1 MKRFFCF
8 LILSV
13 LLISSAVVPAAAE
26 DCSAKG
32 AVVIESLSETVLY
45 EKNADAPLPEASTT
59 KIMTALL
66 VLESI
71 DLQRE
76 ITVSA
81 SAAAV
86 EGSQLGLTAG
96 DRLTVRDLLYVLMLK
111 SGNDAAEAL
120 AEGVAG
126 SVSEFVDRMNR
137 RATEIGLKNTQ
148 FQNPHGLP
156 AEGHYTTARDLAML
170 TAAALENEDFCKIV
184 SAKRAKLTY
193 KNMVIT
199 NSNKLLD
206 TCDGVFGVKTGF
218 TKKAGRCLVTAAER
232 KGVRLICV
240 TLNDGNDWQDHARL
254 YEECFDRVDR
264 QEIVPRQGYGG
275 FVPVLGG
282 ERDATV
288 KNSLPLTCVTID
300 GEPIAYQLIPRTVP
314 RIFAPS
320 EQGITLG
327 YLQAVTPTGRV
338 ISSSPLN
345 TAHTVL
351 QKKEERTFFGS
362 FPLLLRKMFRTLT
375 SGIAF

>member
-1 MKRFFCF
+1 
-8 LILSV
+8 
-13 LLISSAVVPAAAE
+13 
-26 DCSAKG
+26 
-32 AVVIESLSETVLY
+32 
-45 EKNADAPLPEASTT
+45 
-59 KIMTALL
+59 MTALL

-275 FVPVLGG
+275 VVPVLGG

>member
-8 LILSV
+8 LLLFV
-13 LLISSAVVPAAAE
+13 LLISSAAVPASAE
-26 DCSAKG
+26 ACSAKG

-45 EKNADAPLPEASTT
+45 EKNADVRLPQASTT

-126 SVSEFVDRMNR
+126 SVSEFVNRMNR
-137 RATEIGLKNTQ
+137 RAAEIGLKNTQ

-156 AEGHYTTARDLAML
+156 AEGHYTTARDLAVL
-170 TAAALENEDFCKIV
+170 TATALENEDFCKIV
-184 SAKRAKLTY
+184 STRKAKLTY

-275 FVPVLGG
+275 IVPVLGG
-282 ERDATV
+282 EGDATV

-320 EQGITLG
+320 EQGVTLG
-327 YLQAVTPTGRV
+327 YLQAVTPAGRV

-345 TAHTVL
+345 TVHTVL
-351 QKKEERTFFGS
+351 QKKEERTFSGS
-362 FPLLLRKMFRTLT
+362 FPLLLRKLFRTLT